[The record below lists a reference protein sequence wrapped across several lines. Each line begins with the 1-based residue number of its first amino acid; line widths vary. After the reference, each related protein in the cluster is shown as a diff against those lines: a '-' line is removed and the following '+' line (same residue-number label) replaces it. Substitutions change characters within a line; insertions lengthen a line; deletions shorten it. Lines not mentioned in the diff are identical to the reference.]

1 MVYVYALLCAAN
13 LLRSDCTTETAIDVI
28 SMPNAAN
35 ELVCLQGGQ
44 MTLGSLAIQPQTGE
58 YWKVI
63 CTRHRADLPS
73 LAKSRELP
81 IANAPQVLTSPDSDF
96 TDRN

>member
-13 LLRSDCTTETAIDVI
+13 LVRSDCTTETAIDVI

-35 ELVCLQGGQ
+35 ELVCLQGSQ

-63 CTRHRADLPS
+63 CTRRRADLPS
-73 LAKSRELP
+73 LAESRGLP
-81 IANAPQVLTSPDSDF
+81 IANAPQVPTLPDSDS

>member
-28 SMPNAAN
+28 TMPNAAN
-35 ELVCLQGGQ
+35 ELVCLQGSQ

-63 CTRHRADLPS
+63 CTRDKADLPS
-73 LAKSRELP
+73 LAESRDLP
-81 IANAPQVLTSPDSDF
+81 IASAPQLLSTPASDS